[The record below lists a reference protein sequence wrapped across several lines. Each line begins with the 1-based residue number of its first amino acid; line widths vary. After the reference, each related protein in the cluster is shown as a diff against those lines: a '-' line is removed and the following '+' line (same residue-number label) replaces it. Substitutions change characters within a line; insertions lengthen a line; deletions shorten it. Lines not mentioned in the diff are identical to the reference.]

1 MGGERDH
8 GRLCDGAL
16 KYLAACHD
24 YGKGMSVTR
33 KFPPLAAESQGR
45 ESLGKPANWAHYA
58 TIQPS
63 WASVLLTARCPGIHQ
78 LRTRQMI
85 EYLKKHASSV
95 FDATANRILVD
106 AFDEAWKSVQ
116 DSGAANAT
124 NEARDVLAKHIVNA
138 AMDGERDHGR
148 LCDGALKYLAKV
160 SRAAAVPTIWAWHV
174 NS

>member
-1 MGGERDH
+1 
-8 GRLCDGAL
+8 
-16 KYLAACHD
+16 
-24 YGKGMSVTR
+24 
-33 KFPPLAAESQGR
+33 
-45 ESLGKPANWAHYA
+45 
-58 TIQPS
+58 
-63 WASVLLTARCPGIHQ
+63 
-78 LRTRQMI
+78 MI
-85 EYLKKHASSV
+85 EHLKKHASSV

-138 AMDGERDHGR
+138 AMGGERDHGR
-148 LCDGALKYLAKV
+148 LCDGALKYLAEV